1 MFIKFVY
8 LFKIYA
14 D

>member
-1 MFIKFVY
+1 MFIKIVY